1 MNYSMISYIL
11 GWIFNFEAAF
21 MILPGI
27 TAIIYREKNWSGISD
42 HNVDLSDNWNS
53 AYQEEK
59 KKQSIPCQRGC
70 CYSCSQLAGTQYCR
84 SASFY
89 YFWKYSPSYRC
100 NI

>member
-27 TAIIYREKNWSGISD
+27 TAIIYREKNGLAFLITMLI
-42 HNVDLSDNWNS
+42 LSDNWNS

-89 YFWKYSPSYRC
+89 YFRKYSPSYRC

>member
-11 GWIFNFEAAF
+11 GWIFNFESGIYDFARNNSNH
-21 MILPGI
+21 LPG
-27 TAIIYREKNWSGISD
+27 KKWSGISD
-42 HNVDLSDNWNS
+42 HDADLPDNRNS
-53 AYQEEK
+53 AYQEKK